1 VDNRYLL
8 VMLIVMPIM
17 LAIAIPLMIWSLR
30 HDRRVLFEQPYGRLL
45 EALNKA
51 KASYGQDM
59 AALEQMGFK
68 TQRRQQVGDKHL
80 LFDHDKGLTALMEYH
95 IDDRFVK
102 LTYRE
107 RGQLLLYL
115 QRPSY
120 YTRMVVFPY
129 GRIVECVLLQDETV
143 VRSSHGSALLAGTS
157 VPTLGLLQGQARSDS
172 RQSESGILAVRLT
185 LDDRDVPAVLIG
197 FADGVLAKD
206 SEVYAIAF
214 KQAQEVFGI
223 FDGMV
228 RINRKEKVE
237 RPVDDGIFEKVR
249 QLGKLRD
256 EGLLSEEE
264 FEQRKTALMEKL

>member
-1 VDNRYLL
+1 
-8 VMLIVMPIM
+8 
-17 LAIAIPLMIWSLR
+17 
-30 HDRRVLFEQPYGRLL
+30 
-45 EALNKA
+45 
-51 KASYGQDM
+51 
-59 AALEQMGFK
+59 
-68 TQRRQQVGDKHL
+68 
-80 LFDHDKGLTALMEYH
+80 
-95 IDDRFVK
+95 
-102 LTYRE
+102 
-107 RGQLLLYL
+107 LYL